1 MTLNKRT
8 TSTILA
14 ALRAYQRLL
23 AVPVSDP
30 QLVEAMGLASGDGGT
45 LTELSVAEIDAVCED
60 LNFDGAR
67 PRIRRAK
74 HRRTADERCN
84 SLSHAYGRR
93 IFVTAK
99 RRGRWRGTG
108 HFCGRWMVRSGTR
121 KTFVRGNHDGAG
133 TGVVHRP

>member
-30 QLVEAMGLASGDGGT
+30 QLVEAMDLASDSGT
-45 LTELSVAEIDAVCED
+45 LTELSAKEIDAVCED

-84 SLSHAYGRR
+84 SLSHAYG
-93 IFVTAK
+93 VCTAYVAQDL
-99 RRGRWRGTG
+99 RDGEAPRTMARYRA
-108 HFCGRWMVRSGTR
+108 FLRSL
-121 KTFVRGNHDGAG
+121 DGAIRNAQN
-133 TGVVHRP
+133 VRERQS